1 MAAIIE
7 VVDLVKHFPG
17 VKAVDGLS
25 FAIPAGS
32 CFGLLGPNG
41 AGKTTTI
48 ELLEGILTPTA
59 ARSCFTAP
67 RAARIIAPASASSS
81 STRRYRIS

>member
-48 ELLEGILTPTA
+48 ELLEDPHPDSGRILFHGA
-59 ARSCFTAP
+59 

-81 STRRYRIS
+81 STRRCRIS

>member
-48 ELLEGILTPTA
+48 ELLEGWTA
-59 ARSCFTAP
+59 
-67 RAARIIAPASASSS
+67 
-81 STRRYRIS
+81 